1 MNMRVAMYYNN
12 HDIRVEEMP
21 VPEIGPDELLMRTE
35 ASGICGSD
43 VLEWYRLKKAPLVLG
58 HEVAGQ
64 VVKIGDKVTRFKVG
78 DRIVANHHV
87 PCNTCSFCLTGHHT
101 ACNTLRTTNFE
112 PGGFSEYIRIPAI
125 NVDRGTFLI
134 PNELTYEEATFHE
147 PLGCVIRAKR
157 MAALKPGQSILVLG
171 SGIAGIL
178 ILHYA
183 RQAGAGL
190 ILAVEPVAS
199 RRKAALKF
207 GANEAISPLEDIP
220 AFLRK
225 INRGRLADMV
235 FISTGAE
242 EPQSQALKCVERG
255 GTVVYFAPTA
265 SDVKVPVSVNDLFF
279 RNDITLTTSYGCAPY
294 DSFLALELM
303 RWSELKIKEMI
314 THRLPLAETSKGFQ
328 MVAAAGDSLKVI
340 IEPQK

>member
-1 MNMRVAMYYNN
+1 
-12 HDIRVEEMP
+12 
-21 VPEIGPDELLMRTE
+21 MRTE

-64 VVKIGDKVTRFKVG
+64 VVKIGKKVARFKVG

-101 ACNTLRTTNFE
+101 ACNTLRSTNFE

-125 NVDRGTFLI
+125 NVDRGT
-134 PNELTYEEATFHE
+134 
-147 PLGCVIRAKR
+147 VIRAKR
-157 MAALKPGQSILVLG
+157 MAGLKPGQSVLVLG

-190 ILAVEPVAS
+190 ILAVEPIAY

-225 INRGRLADMV
+225 INRGRL
-235 FISTGAE
+235 
-242 EPQSQALKCVERG
+242 
-255 GTVVYFAPTA
+255 
-265 SDVKVPVSVNDLFF
+265 
-279 RNDITLTTSYGCAPY
+279 
-294 DSFLALELM
+294 
-303 RWSELKIKEMI
+303 
-314 THRLPLAETSKGFQ
+314 
-328 MVAAAGDSLKVI
+328 
-340 IEPQK
+340 